1 MPKDPELIANFHRDK
16 EDLSRLVEMLRED
29 ASLRSVS
36 ISYPPSPEKAI
47 DEPRLRDYRNLMS
60 RTRIGSIFAS
70 RGKGGA
76 ALPKDQTVK
85 FSSEY
90 GLSPEKAID
99 EPRLR
104 DYRNLMSRTRIGS
117 IFASRGKGGA
127 ALPKDQ
133 TVKFSSE
140 YGLSL
145 SQSKGYFYSEVEP
158 RPLRESLDLTENDA
172 RVPPYQSHYKRI
184 DGNWYLYLESLSD

>member
-36 ISYPPSPEKAI
+36 ISYPP
-47 DEPRLRDYRNLMS
+47 
-60 RTRIGSIFAS
+60 
-70 RGKGGA
+70 
-76 ALPKDQTVK
+76 
-85 FSSEY
+85 
-90 GLSPEKAID
+90 SPEKAID